1 MGFWF
6 FCLFSSACLC
16 LRRGA
21 RRRTRVGFGHSTS
34 GAGSVGCASV
44 CVWDLLPPS
53 RAHLW
58 QEARMTSCSGT
69 LLAFDLEFPAMDNV
83 FGNTRARLRSCR
95 GGRCGCLLL
104 LLLLVPV
111 FPSWLLPTAP
121 GFPLF
126 RVPPGRFSQPKDALN
141 GAKPSTKRHPPIP
154 LFPGVCGLSWFFTRR
169 RFMRPGR

>member
-1 MGFWF
+1 MG
-6 FCLFSSACLC
+6 L
-16 LRRGA
+16 GA
-21 RRRTRVGFGHSTS
+21 PTK
-34 GAGSVGCASV
+34 GAGCVGCASV
-44 CVWDLLPPS
+44 CVWGLLPPS

-58 QEARMTSCSGT
+58 QEAWMTSCSGT

-83 FGNTRARLRSCR
+83 FGNTRARLSSCR

-126 RVPPGRFSQPKDALN
+126 RVPPGRALTARQDALN
-141 GAKPSTKRHPPIP
+141 GAKPSTKRHPPHNP
-154 LFPGVCGLSWFFTRR
+154 FVSRRLWAQLVFTWR
-169 RFMRPGR
+169 RFRVPGQINRLLNVSFF